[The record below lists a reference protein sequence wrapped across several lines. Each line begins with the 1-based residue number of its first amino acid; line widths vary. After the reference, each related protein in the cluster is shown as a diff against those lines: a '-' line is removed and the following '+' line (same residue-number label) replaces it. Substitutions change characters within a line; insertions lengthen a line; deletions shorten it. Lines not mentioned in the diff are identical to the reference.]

1 MVTQLAELAFCEAK
15 RPGEIIVITPITVQW
30 LGRQVVRNAALALS
44 LAAYCED
51 NVDRL
56 GQLPGCV
63 DTLLY
68 LSQEGEA
75 CVQAQAL
82 VAIANLAYSHP
93 KNQVR

>member
-1 MVTQLAELAFCEAK
+1 
-15 RPGEIIVITPITVQW
+15 VQW
-30 LGRQVVRNAALALS
+30 LWGQVVRNAALALS